1 MAEGL
6 SIAVMETAEVLAEVY
21 TPGVMNAGLSDG
33 IFWIGMV
40 LALMAGFVAA
50 YPVNYVLVKRGVRH
64 CH

>member
-1 MAEGL
+1 M
-6 SIAVMETAEVLAEVY
+6 LAEVY
-21 TPGVMNAGLSDG
+21 TPGVMSAGLSDG